1 MQLHL
6 RSFPA
11 GKAQHQLA
19 ASHTQPLTAVGAAL
33 HMQQQETRA
42 LLSCTPENV
51 TSKRVLDIPR
61 RVEAAE
67 ELEVG
72 SWLYTGQGVGGKSS
86 LGAT

>member
-1 MQLHL
+1 
-6 RSFPA
+6 
-11 GKAQHQLA
+11 
-19 ASHTQPLTAVGAAL
+19 
-33 HMQQQETRA
+33 MQQQETRA

-51 TSKRVLDIPR
+51 TPKRVLDIPR
-61 RVEAAE
+61 RVEATE

>member
-1 MQLHL
+1 M
-6 RSFPA
+6 PV

-19 ASHTQPLTAVGAAL
+19 ASHTQPLTAMGAAL
-33 HMQQQETRA
+33 HTQQQKTRA
-42 LLSCTPENV
+42 LLSCTPGNV
-51 TSKRVLDIPR
+51 TSKRVLDLPR

-86 LGAT
+86 PGAT

>member
-1 MQLHL
+1 M
-6 RSFPA
+6 PV

-33 HMQQQETRA
+33 HTQQETWA
-42 LLSCTPENV
+42 LLSCTPGNV
-51 TSKRVLDIPR
+51 TSKRVLDLPR

-86 LGAT
+86 PGTT

>member
-1 MQLHL
+1 M
-6 RSFPA
+6 
-11 GKAQHQLA
+11 
-19 ASHTQPLTAVGAAL
+19 GAAL
-33 HMQQQETRA
+33 HMQQQETQG
-42 LLSCTPENV
+42 LVSCTPENM

-72 SWLYTGQGVGGKSS
+72 SWLYTEQGVGGKSS

>member
-1 MQLHL
+1 
-6 RSFPA
+6 
-11 GKAQHQLA
+11 
-19 ASHTQPLTAVGAAL
+19 
-33 HMQQQETRA
+33 MQQQETQA
-42 LLSCTPENV
+42 LVSCTPENM

-72 SWLYTGQGVGGKSS
+72 SWLYTEQGVGGKSS